1 MKYLYREPYEVEK
14 QFYVFGVLAN
24 SGHVPVDPPKI
35 EEPGCFWEST
45 TEFSEP
51 IDSQLIA
58 KINDLSGVSFLSIS
72 T

>member
-35 EEPGCFWEST
+35 EEPGCF
-45 TEFSEP
+45 
-51 IDSQLIA
+51 
-58 KINDLSGVSFLSIS
+58 
-72 T
+72 